1 MFIGKILQSFSAIS
15 QRRIKIMI
23 AKTLEMLG
31 YAIIVVM
38 LMGWTNVFGDHLNW
52 WYLIYILGN

>member
-1 MFIGKILQSFSAIS
+1 
-15 QRRIKIMI
+15 MI